1 MRRRRTKRI
10 SGRRG
15 ATYTIVIILLLIA
28 NHLYRNNPSPD
39 SQPTEQIEAN
49 KPTEEATKVAEE
61 ESHVVA
67 KADIWAELP
76 REREDEDLY
85 YTSHTSAEGRNFTVC
100 YSAQH
105 CSPLWVAAPKHPSYR
120 GEAKRTDNYAYDP
133 TLPVNIQPLL
143 KRSYGEYTRGHMLG
157 SAERTASR
165 EMNDQAFY
173 STNIAPQI
181 QKGFNAMGGA
191 WNNVEAFVEKQI
203 CSDTLYVVTGAIYD
217 TFTDSDGTVIEPRTT
232 INKSDQKRVGVP
244 TAYYKAMLRTKSGD
258 TGRSVSECRQEEL
271 KCAAIIVGHRSASG
285 RKPSTKE
292 LISIDELERLTG
304 FDFFTYVPHAPEAEA
319 KAADWNL

>member
-1 MRRRRTKRI
+1 MQKE
-10 SGRRG
+10 
-15 ATYTIVIILLLIA
+15 
-28 NHLYRNNPSPD
+28 
-39 SQPTEQIEAN
+39 QPQEQEERKAAEA
-49 KPTEEATKVAEE
+49 KLQA
-61 ESHVVA
+61 VA

-76 REREDEDLY
+76 NQREDKELY

-173 STNIAPQI
+173 STNIAPQL

-244 TAYYKAMLRTKSGD
+244 TAYYKAMLRTKAGN
-258 TGRSVSECRQEEL
+258 TGRSVSECSGEEL
-271 KCAAIIVGHRSASG
+271 KCAAIIVGHHSASG

-304 FDFFTYVPHAPEAEA
+304 FDFFTYVPHAPEHEA
-319 KAADWNL
+319 KASDWGL